1 MGTMSE
7 SDSPLWAFV
16 DYVALTYHEARNVRH
31 LVAAGHAGLER
42 YHPLINLP
50 RNREDAW
57 RELQALRT
65 AARSTDSA
73 NAVEAVFLKK
83 FGPGLEDL
91 EVLFENP
98 HWRHSAFGG
107 NRWAGIT
114 RTLIDLRDAIDYQ
127 NIRIVS
133 DLLATIPQMRH
144 NTPGDVRSKLRG
156 LDRCL
161 LRTWS

>member
-1 MGTMSE
+1 MNASE
-7 SDSPLWAFV
+7 NHLSAFV
-16 DYVALTYHEARNVRH
+16 DYVTLTYHEARNVRH
-31 LVAAGHAGLER
+31 LVGAGHAGLER
-42 YHPLINLP
+42 YRRLINLP

-65 AARSTDSA
+65 AAKSTNSA
-73 NAVEAVFLKK
+73 NAVEAVFQKK

-91 EVLFENP
+91 EDLFENP

-114 RTLIDLRDAIDYQ
+114 RALSDLRDAIDHQ
-127 NIRIVS
+127 NTRIVS
-133 DLLATIPQMRH
+133 ELLATIPQMRH